1 MYFCVL
7 NILIF
12 SQDPILERIAR
23 GIAPLEHFE
32 HSIQVFHSGFQPG
45 QALENGDIIIW
56 NLPQEMGLGK
66 LRSQLKD
73 NASLIICDTAS
84 NFASLEEDL
93 FLSAADLW
101 EVPLDQ
107 RLIAFRFRKLLA
119 QRKLRKDHYLNSTYL
134 DTLIDSLPDMV
145 WFKDLEGR
153 HLKVNR
159 TFCHT
164 VEKTREDVTGR
175 DHCYIWNVS
184 PNDPDSGEQA
194 CKRSEE
200 IVIQQRKTCQFT
212 EVVKSQGSKRQF
224 ITYKSPLFDEDG
236 AIMGTVGMGHD
247 ITALENLG
255 TEMEILLRSMPFA
268 ILISNEKGIITNVN
282 DRFEHYFGISKNEVI
297 GKAYAQWILAA
308 LEPNKTVNSEGFI
321 EAVVKDSI
329 PARTLELH
337 EEAIYDVFQNVVGQL
352 CIYRDITI
360 VRKLE
365 KQILHN
371 SNTDFLT
378 GLYNR
383 RCFYQYIYNNRKEKT
398 ISLLYVDLDCFKKV
412 NDTYGHQ
419 IGDKALICTAD
430 LLRECF
436 GNEFI
441 ARIGG
446 DEFLIAILGECS
458 IASLET
464 RAQKMLDRMIQVF
477 QSIPQYALMS
487 ASIGI
492 AQTSDPSLDIDL
504 LIQESDTAL
513 YEAKKQGKGRFCVYR
528 PARSEKREEA
538 YSGNRHRFE

>member
-1 MYFCVL
+1 MYFCAL

-12 SQDPILERIAR
+12 SQDPLLERIAK
-23 GIAPLEHFE
+23 GIAPLEQFE
-32 HSIQVFHSGFQPG
+32 HNIQVFSCGSLSRQIL
-45 QALENGDIIIW
+45 ADGDVIIW
-56 NLPQEMGLGK
+56 NLPLNMSICELH
-66 LRSQLKD
+66 SQLKES
-73 NASLIICDTAS
+73 ASLIICDTAS
-84 NFASLEEDL
+84 NIARLDEASFQWITD
-93 FLSAADLW
+93 FW
-101 EVPLDQ
+101 EVPFDQ
-107 RLIAFRFRKLLA
+107 KLITFRFHKLLR
-119 QRKLRKDHYLNSTYL
+119 QLKLKKDHYLNNTYL

-153 HLKVNR
+153 HLKVNQ

-164 VEKTREDVTGR
+164 VEKPRADVTGK

-184 PNDPDSGEQA
+184 PDDPESGAQA
-194 CKRSEE
+194 CRESEE
-200 IVIQQRKTCQFT
+200 IVMQRRKTCQFT
-212 EVVKSQGSKRQF
+212 EVVKSKGSKRQF

-236 AIMGTVGMGHD
+236 SIMGTVGMGHD

-255 TEMEILLRSMPFA
+255 TEMEILLQSMPFS
-268 ILISNEKGIITNVN
+268 ILICNDKGIITNMN
-282 DRFEHYFGISKNEVI
+282 RRFEHYFNVSKEDVVGKPYDQWISK
-297 GKAYAQWILAA
+297 A
-308 LEPNKTVNSEGFI
+308 LESNKTVNSEGFI
-321 EAVVKDSI
+321 EAVVRDSI
-329 PARTLELH
+329 PPRTLELH

-352 CIYRDITI
+352 CIYRDITV

-436 GNEFI
+436 GDEFI

-458 IASLET
+458 IASLKS
-464 RAQKMLDRMIQVF
+464 RAQNLLDRMTEEF

-513 YEAKKQGKGRFCVYR
+513 YEAKKQGKGRYCVYK
-528 PARSEKREEA
+528 PLPPDEPEEQCI
-538 YSGNRHRFE
+538 GHLHRFE

>member
-12 SQDPILERIAR
+12 SQDPLLERIAK
-23 GIAPLEHFE
+23 GIAPLEQFE
-32 HSIQVFHSGFQPG
+32 HNIQVFQSGSQSR
-45 QALENGDIIIW
+45 QAIADGDIIIW
-56 NLPQEMGLGK
+56 NLPLEMSICE
-66 LRSQLKD
+66 LRARMKD
-73 NASLIICDTAS
+73 SASLIICDTAS
-84 NFASLEEDL
+84 NIASLEDSF
-93 FLSAADLW
+93 FLQAADFW
-101 EVPLDQ
+101 ETPFDP
-107 RLIAFRFRKLLA
+107 RLTSLRFRRLLEQLKL
-119 QRKLRKDHYLNSTYL
+119 KKDHYLNSTYL

-164 VEKTREDVTGR
+164 VEKTREDVTGK

-184 PNDPDSGEQA
+184 PDDPDSGEQA

-224 ITYKSPLFDEDG
+224 ITFKSPLFDEDG
-236 AIMGTVGMGHD
+236 TIMGTVGMGHD

-255 TEMEILLRSMPFA
+255 TEMEILLQSMPFS
-268 ILISNEKGIITNVN
+268 ILICNDKGVITNVN
-282 DRFEHYFGISKNEVI
+282 ERFEHYFNVAKDEVI
-297 GKAYAQWILAA
+297 GKSYDKWISMA
-308 LEPNKTVNSEGFI
+308 LEPNKTVNNEGFI
-321 EAVVKDSI
+321 EAVVQGSI
-329 PARTLELH
+329 PPRTLELH

-398 ISLLYVDLDCFKKV
+398 ISLLYVDLDSFKKV

-436 GNEFI
+436 GNQFI

-458 IASLET
+458 IAALKAM
-464 RAQKMLDRMIQVF
+464 AQKLLDRMAQVF
-477 QSIPQYALMS
+477 QSIPQYSLMS

-513 YEAKKQGKGRFCVYR
+513 YEAKNQGKGRYCVYA
-528 PARSEKREEA
+528 PAKPEKEKL
-538 YSGNRHRFE
+538 YSNKKHRFE